1 MKLGYDKDSV
11 EILNELDSVLNTFL
25 NYLSEKY
32 LDNISLSGDIDLLN
46 NNINCLIAWGIKQ
59 IKVICFLSKLYMLK
73 ENDVNNINLFY
84 QKTKNIK
91 FSKQKY
97 LDSLYEMKL
106 QFNKNNIESINNKI
120 RIVGFIKIIEDSYK
134 SDKNISV
141 EKDDYVSSLKKK
153 FQKEFDHYS
162 SEIIVDSLIQLAST
176 YDNFIEEYLFLTM
189 SYINIINSIGQK

>member
-1 MKLGYDKDSV
+1 
-11 EILNELDSVLNTFL
+11 
-25 NYLSEKY
+25 LSEKY